1 MNAPEDIAGVII
13 IVNDTMR
20 RDRVGMYGGPAR
32 TPAFDA
38 FAREN
43 LVFERAFTQSPWTKP
58 AIATLFTSLYPSQ
71 HGVES
76 DPQIRDPF
84 DVQRGN
90 PLEEADI
97 LADGFQT
104 LAEVLRAAGYRSAAF
119 VSNPWME
126 KRFGFDQGFDEYDD
140 SFARWGL
147 PGEIISRTAL
157 DWLRAQSPGTKFF
170 LYLHYL
176 DSHLPYGPLT
186 RDQLARRSAELA
198 ADDRPLNARAMRA
211 VQTVARFPDRVS
223 PLSVGFRPTLSLL
236 EMAYDN
242 GVAAFDGALAQFLEG
257 FAIHWAAERTAVIVT
272 ADHGEALF
280 ANGYGNHGTGLFDDE
295 VAIPLAARLP
305 EVSTSD
311 GRVRCSVG
319 LIDIMPTLCVYLGI
333 SCPDGMA
340 GTSFLSTRSSERA
353 PASRRYLVTEGVAK
367 RPRHRVV
374 RNGSYKLM
382 WEPDG
387 RPNGHVKSN
396 PYALYRVGDD
406 PGERHDLLL
415 PENRS
420 THTDEIFEIMARA
433 LRTAVPPFETPTA
446 ATAPIDGQLSERL
459 RALGYTE

>member
-1 MNAPEDIAGVII
+1 MDAPEDNAGVII

-20 RDRVGMYGGPAR
+20 RDRVGVYGGPAL
-32 TPAFDA
+32 TPAFDG

-76 DPQIRDPF
+76 DPQVRDPF
-84 DVQRGN
+84 DTQRAS
-90 PLEEADI
+90 PLVEADV
-97 LADGFQT
+97 LTDDFQT
-104 LAEVLRAAGYRSAAF
+104 LAEVLGAAGYRSAAF

-140 SFARWGL
+140 SSARWGL
-147 PGEIISRTAL
+147 PGQIISRTAL

-186 RDQLARRSAELA
+186 REELSRRSAELD
-198 ADDRPLNARAMRA
+198 ADDRPLNPQAMQA
-211 VQTVARFPDRVS
+211 VEMVARFRDRVS

-236 EMAYDN
+236 EMAYDS
-242 GVAAFDGALAQFLEG
+242 GVATFDRALARFLEG
-257 FAIHWAAERTAVIVT
+257 FASHWAAERTAVIVT
-272 ADHGEALF
+272 SDHGEALF
-280 ANGYGNHGTGLFDDE
+280 TNGYGNHGTGLFDDE

-305 EVSTSD
+305 KVSTPD
-311 GRVRCSVG
+311 GRVRCAVG

-333 SCPDGMA
+333 QCPPDLA
-340 GTSFLSTRSSERA
+340 GVSFLSTRASEPVR
-353 PASRRYLVTEGVAK
+353 ASRRYLVTEGVAK
-367 RPRHRVV
+367 KPRHRVV
-374 RNGSYKLM
+374 RNDSYKLM

-387 RPNGHVKSN
+387 RRDEQVKSN
-396 PYALYRVGDD
+396 PYALYDVRRD

-420 THTDEIFEIMARA
+420 THTDEIFEIMAQA
-433 LRTAVPPFETPTA
+433 LRTAVLPFERPAA
-446 ATAPIDGQLSERL
+446 ATAPIDRQLSERL